1 MDAPAITSAARHA
14 LERTSERATAA
25 AGRSLGIMGGQEIRA
40 AATEVM
46 SQRGSLCVLMTALGA
61 D

>member
-1 MDAPAITSAARHA
+1 MDAPAITSVARHA

-40 AATEVM
+40 AAAGVM
-46 SQRGSLCVLMTALGA
+46 AQPGSLWVLTTALGA

>member
-1 MDAPAITSAARHA
+1 MDAQVITPAAPHA
-14 LERTSERATAA
+14 LERTPERALAA
-25 AGRSLGIMGGQEIRA
+25 AGRALGVKGGQPIRA

-46 SQRGSLCVLMTALGA
+46 SQRGSLCVLTTALGA